1 MGTLTGDRIRYVR
14 RSRGYTQEFL
24 ANKVGTTK
32 ATINKYESGVVKN
45 IKRSMIAALSEV
57 LGVSPGYLMGWEDE
71 NGRVTLAPPTPQEV
85 LAVDAVEQE
94 LLRIFRALP
103 VRSQVELLSKAYE
116 LEGNK

>member
-1 MGTLTGDRIRYVR
+1 MTTGDRIRISR
-14 RSRGYTQEFL
+14 RQKNMTQDEL
-24 ANKVGTTK
+24 ALAVGVSK
-32 ATINKYESGVVKN
+32 PTINKYESGKIRT
-45 IKRSMIAALSEV
+45 IKRPTIAALAKALE
-57 LGVSPGYLMGWEDE
+57 VSPGYLMGWEDE
-71 NGRVTLAPPTPQEV
+71 NGRVTLAPPTPQEA